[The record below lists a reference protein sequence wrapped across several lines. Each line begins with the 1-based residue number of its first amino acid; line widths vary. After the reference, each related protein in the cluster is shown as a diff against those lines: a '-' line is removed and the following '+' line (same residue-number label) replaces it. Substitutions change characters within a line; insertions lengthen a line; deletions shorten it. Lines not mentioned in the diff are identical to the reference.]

1 MKKNILKKIIFMVTI
16 TCLISSPVQASWI
29 KNSTGTWNWVEN
41 NAKTIGWKYINGKWY
56 YFNNNGDM
64 KTGWLKENNNWYCL
78 ADDGHMFTGWVCYS
92 KKWYYFNNSG
102 VMQTGWLTHNNEKYY
117 LDDSGVMQTG
127 TVDIEGKRY
136 TFSDNG
142 SLISSEEITTT
153 SNSNSNSNSSS
164 NTVESESNELKEP
177 IQNLTAVTDRNI
189 FGNSDENFTIIDD
202 ISNNQEK
209 EDNNKN
215 EEDKSKDNE
224 LNDFSYEDL
233 NLDDNSLAK
242 DVIRTEAPEEDDER
256 YYSDLNIF
264 YKAKLSPPFYSGNKE
279 IKGNCTWYAWGRIF
293 ELTGKAPNDAGFNG
307 NAYEW
312 WDANKKIGKYKYGSE
327 PKVGALAVWNSS
339 LPGSGGC
346 GHVAVI
352 EKIEDNKIYISESSW
367 HGSTFKYRE
376 LYSTDYLYGYI
387 YIDEPNF

>member
-1 MKKNILKKIIFMVTI
+1 MKKHLLEKMILMVTI

-41 NAKTIGWKYINGKWY
+41 NTKTIGWKYISGKWY
-56 YFNNNGDM
+56 YFNNDGDM
-64 KTGWLKENNNWYCL
+64 KTGWIKENNNWYCL

-92 KKWYYFNNSG
+92 KKWYYFNNNG
-102 VMQTGWLTHNNEKYY
+102 VMQTGWLTVNNEKYY
-117 LDDSGVMQTG
+117 LDDSGVMQIG

-136 TFSDNG
+136 NFNESGVLTSN
-142 SLISSEEITTT
+142 EEITD
-153 SNSNSNSNSSS
+153 
-164 NTVESESNELKEP
+164 NTVELPSNDIKEP
-177 IQNLTAVTDRNI
+177 TQNLTSVTDRNV
-189 FGNSDENFTIIDD
+189 FTSSNENFTIIDD
-202 ISNNQEK
+202 KYNNEEK
-209 EDNNKN
+209 EDDNEN
-215 EEDKSKDNE
+215 EEERSKDDE
-224 LNDFSYEDL
+224 PNDFSYGDL
-233 NLDDNSLAK
+233 NLENDSLSK
-242 DVIRTEAPEEDDER
+242 DTIRTEEPEEDDDH

-279 IKGNCTWYAWGRIF
+279 IKGNCTWYAWGRMF

-312 WDANKKIGKYKYGSE
+312 WGANKKIGKYKYGSE

-346 GHVAVI
+346 GHVAVV

-376 LYSTDYLYGYI
+376 IYSTDYLYGYI

>member
-1 MKKNILKKIIFMVTI
+1 MKKHLLEKMILMVTI

-41 NAKTIGWKYINGKWY
+41 NTKTIGWKYISGKWY
-56 YFNNNGDM
+56 YFNNDGDM
-64 KTGWLKENNNWYCL
+64 KTGWIKENNNWYCL

-92 KKWYYFNNSG
+92 KKWYYFNNNG
-102 VMQTGWLTHNNEKYY
+102 VMQTGWLTVNNEKYY
-117 LDDSGVMQTG
+117 LDDSGVMQIG

-136 TFSDNG
+136 NFNESGVLTSN
-142 SLISSEEITTT
+142 EEITD
-153 SNSNSNSNSSS
+153 
-164 NTVESESNELKEP
+164 NTVELPSNDIKEP
-177 IQNLTAVTDRNI
+177 TQNLTSVTDRNV
-189 FGNSDENFTIIDD
+189 FTSSNENFTIIDD
-202 ISNNQEK
+202 KYNNEEK
-209 EDNNKN
+209 EDGNEN
-215 EEDKSKDNE
+215 EEERSKDDE
-224 LNDFSYEDL
+224 PNDFSYGDL
-233 NLDDNSLAK
+233 NLENDSLSK
-242 DVIRTEAPEEDDER
+242 DTIRTEEPEEDDVH

-279 IKGNCTWYAWGRIF
+279 IKGNCTWYAWGRMF

-312 WDANKKIGKYKYGSE
+312 WGANKKIGKYKYGSE

-346 GHVAVI
+346 GHVAVV

-376 LYSTDYLYGYI
+376 IYSTDYLYGYI

>member
-1 MKKNILKKIIFMVTI
+1 MKKHLLEKMILMVTI

-41 NAKTIGWKYINGKWY
+41 NTKTIGWKYISGKWY
-56 YFNNNGDM
+56 YFNNDGDM
-64 KTGWLKENNNWYCL
+64 KTGWIKENNNWYCL

-92 KKWYYFNNSG
+92 KKWYYFNNNG
-102 VMQTGWLTHNNEKYY
+102 VMQTGWLTVNNEKYY
-117 LDDSGVMQTG
+117 LDDSGVMQIG

-136 TFSDNG
+136 NFNESGVLTSN
-142 SLISSEEITTT
+142 EEITD
-153 SNSNSNSNSSS
+153 
-164 NTVESESNELKEP
+164 NTVELPSNDIKEP
-177 IQNLTAVTDRNI
+177 TQNLTSVTDRNV
-189 FGNSDENFTIIDD
+189 FTSSNENFTIIDD
-202 ISNNQEK
+202 KYNNEEK
-209 EDNNKN
+209 EDDNEN
-215 EEDKSKDNE
+215 EEERSKDDE
-224 LNDFSYEDL
+224 PNDFSYGDL
-233 NLDDNSLAK
+233 NLENDSLSK
-242 DVIRTEAPEEDDER
+242 HTIRTEEPEEDDDH

-279 IKGNCTWYAWGRIF
+279 IKGNCTWYAWGRMF

-312 WDANKKIGKYKYGSE
+312 WGANKKIGKYKYGSE

-346 GHVAVI
+346 GHVAVV

-376 LYSTDYLYGYI
+376 IYSTDYLYGYI